1 MSPRPPVPRDHS
13 ANTSFADGP
22 RLTAAGTR
30 MDKAPSPA
38 LRPLWSA
45 ARARPPSGLPVSSQ
59 AVWPRSLPG
68 SPQDSRP
75 LTRVLLRP
83 SVSLWVGCWG
93 LREALPSQASSL
105 PWPRQGCP
113 GPDESWSDSSPAAQR
128 PLLWPQTS
136 QGGGA
141 QEQPREDGSWRSTG
155 PALARGNLPWGP
167 GARPASAHPDSS
179 SSDGA
184 ARDRDHAHK

>member
-1 MSPRPPVPRDHS
+1 MSPRPPVPRDRS
-13 ANTSFADGP
+13 ANTSSADGP

-59 AVWPRSLPG
+59 AVWPWSLPG

-136 QGGGA
+136 QGGGGTGA
-141 QEQPREDGSWRSTG
+141 ATRGRVLEKHRSRPRPGK
-155 PALARGNLPWGP
+155 PALGAGGSSCFRSPRLIFLRRRSEGP
-167 GARPASAHPDSS
+167 
-179 SSDGA
+179 
-184 ARDRDHAHK
+184 